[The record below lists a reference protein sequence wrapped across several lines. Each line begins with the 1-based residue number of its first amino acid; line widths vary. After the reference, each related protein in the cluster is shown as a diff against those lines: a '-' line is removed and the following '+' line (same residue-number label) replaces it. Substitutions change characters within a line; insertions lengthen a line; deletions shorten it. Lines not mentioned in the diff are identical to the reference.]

1 VSGLFRKRV
10 LLRSTPSLRDRY
22 DVVVI
27 GGGAHG
33 LAIAY
38 YLAARH
44 GITDVAVLERSYI
57 GSGGSGRNTTV
68 LRANY
73 KTPEAIDFYRASFEL
88 YRDLAHEL
96 DFNLLRSQRGLLW
109 LAHGDSSRRTQQ
121 ERALLN
127 QTFGVETVF
136 LEPDEVKALCP
147 QLDLSC
153 GRSGRPVVGASYHPP
168 GSVIRHD
175 AVVWGYAAAAQRRGI
190 EVHQGTEVTAIT
202 VRNGRCHG
210 VTTTRGSVSAGT
222 VVCAAGGYVSEIAR
236 LAGLRLPLTT
246 HPLQAFVT
254 EPCKPVLDRIVL
266 STEFLTYVSQTS
278 RGELL
283 AGAEIEP
290 YPSYSTHST
299 FSFLADTAARC
310 IDQFPFMAKLQV
322 LRQWTGICEMS
333 PDYSPI
339 MGPSGIDGFYLN
351 TGWGTWG
358 FKAVPAAG
366 TTVAELVAT
375 GTVPRL
381 MAPFVLSRF
390 HDDRVIADRA
400 SAGTH

>member
-1 VSGLFRKRV
+1 MSGLLRRRR
-10 LLRSTPSLRDRY
+10 LLHSTPSLRNRY
-22 DVVVI
+22 DVVII

-44 GITDVAVLERSYI
+44 GVRDVAVLERSYI

-73 KTPEAIDFYRASFEL
+73 KTPEAIAFYQSSFDL
-88 YRDLAHEL
+88 YKNLTSEL
-96 DFNLLRSQRGLLW
+96 DYNLLRSQRGLIW
-109 LAHGDSSRRTQQ
+109 LAHGDSSRRTQR

-136 LEPDEVKALCP
+136 LEPDEVKKLCP
-147 QLDLSC
+147 QLDLAC
-153 GRSGRPVVGASYHPP
+153 GKSGRPVVGASYHPP

-175 AVVWGYAAAAQRRGI
+175 AVVWGYAANAQRLGVEI
-190 EVHQGTEVTAIT
+190 HQGTDVTGIT
-202 VRNGRCHG
+202 VRNGRCEG
-210 VTTTRGSVSAGT
+210 LVTSRGKVAAGT
-222 VVCAAGGYVSEIAR
+222 VVCAAGGYVSDIAR
-236 LAGLRLPLTT
+236 FARLELPLTT

-278 RGELL
+278 RGEMLV
-283 AGAEIEP
+283 GAEIEP
-290 YPSYSTHST
+290 YSSYSTRST
-299 FSFLADTAARC
+299 FSFLSDTAARC

-322 LRQWTGICEMS
+322 LRQWTGVCEMS

-339 MGPSGIDGFYLN
+339 MGPSGIGGFYLN

-366 TTVAELVAT
+366 IAIAELVAT
-375 GTVPRL
+375 EAMPEL
-381 MAPFVLSRF
+381 IAPFALSRF
-390 HDDRVIADRA
+390 HDDQVIADRA